1 MTCGNLVIERGQL
14 KGAVDGFELDT
25 CKDGARRSSRLRRR
39 REPRN
44 RFLLS
49 WVPSFHDVLGNILA
63 GHVRIVFLMREV
75 SYHHDG
81 YRKRNKIVVVI
92 SPVDSVDNCANPCVY
107 MG

>member
-1 MTCGNLVIERGQL
+1 MASSWIPARMGLAGRASMT
-14 KGAVDGFELDT
+14 
-25 CKDGARRSSRLRRR
+25 RSSRLRRR

-63 GHVRIVFLMREV
+63 GHVRIVVFLMREV

-92 SPVDSVDNCANPCVY
+92 SPVDNVDNCANPCVY